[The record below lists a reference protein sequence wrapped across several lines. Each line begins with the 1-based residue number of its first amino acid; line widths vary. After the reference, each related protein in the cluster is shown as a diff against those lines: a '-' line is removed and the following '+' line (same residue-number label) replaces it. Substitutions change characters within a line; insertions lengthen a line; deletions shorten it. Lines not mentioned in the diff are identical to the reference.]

1 MSRVTREAEGGRDKE
16 KRGYDGWKP
25 PALLPVPLAEPG
37 VSYRY
42 IRTSA
47 MGEADVKNI
56 SSRFREGYV
65 PVKAE
70 DHPELEVLRDPDS
83 RFKDGIEIGGLLL
96 CKTSTE
102 TVNQRNEY
110 FNDRAKAQMDS
121 VDQAYLRENDP
132 RMPLSK
138 PERRSRTTFG
148 SGNDR

>member
-1 MSRVTREAEGGRDKE
+1 MAREPRDEGTRDNQ

-25 PALLPVPLAEPG
+25 PSLLPVPHAEPG
-37 VSYRY
+37 VSFRY

-47 MGEADVKNI
+47 MGETDIKNV
-56 SSRFREGYV
+56 SSRFREGWV
-65 PVKAE
+65 AVKAE
-70 DHPELEVLRDPDS
+70 DHPELEVLRDPES

-96 CKTSTE
+96 CKTSSDN
-102 TVNQRNEY
+102 VAQRTAY
-110 FNDRAKAQMDS
+110 FEKRTKAQMDS

-148 SGNDR
+148 SGG